1 MRIINYP
8 SELAVAFSGHRL
20 VPRVL
25 QKQVKKLLLK
35 EIENAYNMG
44 FRYFYCG
51 MAMGFDLLAAEAA
64 ISLKSKLKELK
75 LIAVIPHPDQT
86 RLWDEKDKELYYK
99 VLKKANRRILLRDSY
114 SRDSLLKRN
123 DYLLENSSLLIA
135 FYNGNKRGG
144 TYYTYRRALRKGM
157 DVINLYDRVET

>member
-1 MRIINYP
+1 
-8 SELAVAFSGHRL
+8 
-20 VPRVL
+20 
-25 QKQVKKLLLK
+25 VKNLLLK

-86 RLWDEKDKELYYK
+86 RFWDEKDKELYNK
-99 VLKKANRRILLRDSY
+99 VLKKANRRILLSDSY

-123 DYLLENSSLLIA
+123 DYLLVNSSLLIA

>member
-8 SELAVAFSGHRL
+8 SELSVAFSGHRL

-25 QKQVKKLLLK
+25 RKQVKNLLLK
-35 EIENAYNMG
+35 EIENAYSMG

-86 RLWDEKDKELYYK
+86 RLWDEKDKELYNK
-99 VLKKANRRILLRDSY
+99 VLKKANRRILLSDSY

-123 DYLLENSSLLIA
+123 DYLLVNSSLLIA

>member
-1 MRIINYP
+1 MRTFNYP
-8 SELAVAFSGHRL
+8 SELSVAFSGHRL

-25 QKQVKKLLLK
+25 RKQVKNLLLK

-44 FRYFYCG
+44 YRYFLCG
-51 MAMGFDLLAAEAA
+51 MAMGFDLMAAEAA
-64 ISLKSKLKELK
+64 LSLKSRLKELK

-86 RLWDEKDKELYYK
+86 KLWDEKDKELYDKIYK
-99 VLKKANRRILLRDSY
+99 KVNRRILLSENF

-123 DYLLENSSLLIA
+123 DYLLLHSTVLIA

-144 TYYTYRRALRKGM
+144 TYYTYRRAVKQGKI
-157 DVINLYDRVET
+157 VINLYDRVET

>member
-1 MRIINYP
+1 
-8 SELAVAFSGHRL
+8 
-20 VPRVL
+20 
-25 QKQVKKLLLK
+25 
-35 EIENAYNMG
+35 
-44 FRYFYCG
+44 
-51 MAMGFDLLAAEAA
+51 MGFDLLAAEAA

-86 RLWDEKDKELYYK
+86 RLWDEKDKELYNK
-99 VLKKANRRILLRDSY
+99 VLKKANRRILLSDSY

>member
-1 MRIINYP
+1 MRTFNYP
-8 SELAVAFSGHRL
+8 SELSVAFSGHRL

-25 QKQVKKLLLK
+25 RKQVKYLLVK

-44 FRYFYCG
+44 YRYFLCG
-51 MAMGFDLLAAEAA
+51 MAMGFDLMAAEAA
-64 ISLKSKLKELK
+64 LSLKSRLKELK

-86 RLWDEKDKELYYK
+86 KLWDEKDKELYDKIY
-99 VLKKANRRILLRDSY
+99 KKANRRILLSEKF

-123 DYLLENSSLLIA
+123 DYLLLHSTVLIA

-144 TYYTYRRALRKGM
+144 TYYTYRRAVKQ
-157 DVINLYDRVET
+157 DKKVINLYDRVET

>member
-1 MRIINYP
+1 
-8 SELAVAFSGHRL
+8 
-20 VPRVL
+20 
-25 QKQVKKLLLK
+25 
-35 EIENAYNMG
+35 
-44 FRYFYCG
+44 

-86 RLWDEKDKELYYK
+86 RLWDEKDKELYNK
-99 VLKKANRRILLRDSY
+99 VLKKANRRILLSDSY

-123 DYLLENSSLLIA
+123 DYLLANSSLLIA
-135 FYNGNKRGG
+135 FYNGTKRGG

-157 DVINLYDRVET
+157 KVINLYDRVET

>member
-1 MRIINYP
+1 
-8 SELAVAFSGHRL
+8 V
-20 VPRVL
+20 
-25 QKQVKKLLLK
+25 K

-44 FRYFYCG
+44 YRYFLCG

-64 ISLKSKLKELK
+64 ISLKSKFKELK

-86 RLWDEKDKELYYK
+86 RLWDEKDKELYNK
-99 VLKKANRRILLRDSY
+99 VLKKANRRILLSDSY

-123 DYLLENSSLLIA
+123 DYLLVNSSLLIA

-144 TYYTYRRALRKGM
+144 TYYTYRRALRKVM

>member
-1 MRIINYP
+1 MK
-8 SELAVAFSGHRL
+8 S
-20 VPRVL
+20 L

-86 RLWDEKDKELYYK
+86 RLWDEKDKELYNK
-99 VLKKANRRILLRDSY
+99 VLKKANRRILLSDSY